1 MAVEIPVVIDIEGAF
16 ADAAKRVPAAMRP
29 LAQSIEGLTKEMNKW
44 QDKVN
49 RYKIDGPQWKN
60 AVNHVQALSHALEIA
75 SDRFMYFSTNE
86 GSLRRLNGELAITV
100 REWEKMGAAQKFD
113 KTGQLSAEAQQLYQ
127 KYKDITQAIRESGK
141 TLQQME
147 AEEKKILS
155 LKAQGQQS
163 RRYENAILN
172 TTVKTMR
179 VLSEQERILTARL
192 QSAPVGSQKFV
203 DLSAKLKQV
212 RKEMQL
218 ADAQV
223 RRGGAAYRDL
233 GAGAATA
240 RTQIQGTSAA
250 LATQGGI
257 LKKLSGYLSGYM
269 LLFAGIRFIKNVRET
284 TAELELQKVALASIV
299 QNADLANDLF
309 RQIKAAALK
318 SPFEIKDLVTY
329 TKQLA
334 AYRIEE
340 DKLFDVTMRLAD
352 VSAGLG
358 VDMNRLV
365 LAYGQVRAAAVL
377 RGQELRQFTEAG
389 IPLVDLLAKKFQQLG
404 REGTTTADVFELIS
418 KRAVS
423 FSMIE
428 EIFNDMTSAGG
439 EFYKMQ
445 EKQSETLKG
454 QWMKLKDSITIM
466 YDEIGN
472 TTTVHNAMS
481 SFIKAANNLARSWQS
496 VGNWIKT
503 VTAAIITYNLVA
515 KASVLA
521 TNSITKAEAMRLAV
535 TKAQSIA
542 MPKFIASIIGETAAK
557 KASAVASKMLEV
569 AQYRLATAT
578 TLTGKAFWG
587 LWAAIVAN
595 PYAAVAA
602 GLAALGLGIYT
613 IFKNSREAAISVDD
627 LEKALA
633 SFKTQSDKTADNA
646 RLIKAYEDLSAK
658 AEKTADDQERLGRV
672 TKELAKTFPS
682 AVDGIDKETGA
693 LKVNIEKV
701 KELTRAE
708 QELELNR
715 LKRKK
720 QEAEDRIK
728 ELEKERDYLIAIYEM
743 GGRNVSSIALPGGG
757 STGTQF
763 TPLSDKEKKHI
774 EDRVSEIRE
783 ELEPF
788 LKLIE
793 EINGITL
800 TGPQMGDGGN
810 TESELKGWKEA
821 LMKIQEEKVKAGAAQ
836 IFTPDDINQ
845 MKNINDLWKK
855 TKSGIKETKQE
866 LDGLRNIQTT
876 LTEDKKKQNEEDIKF
891 TEKQLEIYEAIKA
904 AFGFVFGKES
914 NGGGGYHQDPFIN
927 KMQERIKFMQ
937 DFEKGYKKLSEY
949 MTGES
954 ALDKQFA
961 IMEKRGMSLGLDA
974 TEQKRAANELSKW
987 YEDMRATAFA
997 EVQKKYGVRGSI
1009 EDFLRQEISDTSN
1022 RGKALKDFQKLI
1034 QSLWDAQTDLDTSNL
1049 QKTMEDALKKC
1060 EEEIKRSE
1068 VARNFFNDIF
1078 ELTGDEQLATDM
1090 AVSVYGDPGKEF
1102 ADRIQAS
1109 INGALEALD
1118 INEKNNIGEDLMTAI
1133 NALDFK
1139 TLMARLNELPEKLR
1153 KPIKEAAEATE
1164 KYNADIAKSYVK
1176 LLNKFD
1182 EMQQQRVDIEN
1193 KADKDIK
1200 TLREGLAL
1208 ELKGIDEDTSIEN
1221 KDAAKSAA
1229 EARVNAVIEGIN
1241 REKDLQL
1248 SRLTKD
1254 YRLFFSSVGVISE
1267 ETARKVANNQKQMLT
1282 EQFVKGEISLAK
1294 YKRELNE
1301 IDKQLEKY
1309 YNDKG
1314 IGWAFLT
1321 GGSEQ
1326 ALEKVKEYA
1335 DSLISMAETMKAG
1348 DGGIWTPS
1356 EDEKN
1361 FLTKIDDVLNF
1372 GAFSKLFQKGQLV
1385 KFEVQVNVASQK
1397 AYNEAI
1403 QQGKSNAEALKEA
1416 SAAAGEVA
1424 AKTGNQMSAAASKF
1438 AAGMAQFET
1447 IFYTVDSFISF
1458 IGEELDRT
1466 RKEGGYVE
1474 DWGYSL
1480 VNLNKGLVSS
1490 YEKFKSGDMFG
1501 ALISLGK
1508 GIQQVFHPI
1517 QPLNNAIEDQADL
1530 IDRLEYS
1537 YSRLEYAMS
1546 KSFGSEYIYNYN
1558 KQLEILEAKAAAYT
1572 EQARLEREK
1581 GKNMDAKAARAYEQ
1595 SAQEIQDKIMEM
1607 QTQLSEYFSGT
1618 NLTSAAEDF
1627 ANAWIDAYK
1636 EFGSTTDA
1644 MSEKFNDMINSMIN
1658 RSLAAKIM
1666 QEMLQPVFDQI
1677 DTMARDGLLS
1687 TEEIGSIAA
1696 LAQERIPMINDAMTN
1711 LMASLAAA
1719 GLDVRTSTA
1728 GFKGISKSIAGASE
1742 ESILGLAAAVNTQN
1756 FYMSYV
1762 PIINENVAA
1771 ILSAMTGGAVTG
1783 SGVNLETTENGEVM
1797 PSVQKM
1803 IYDHLPLMDQNLAE
1817 LLRLVRS
1824 VITTKNGS
1832 TNTNYVAVK

>member
-179 VLSEQERILTARL
+179 VLSEQERILSARL
-192 QSAPVGSQKFV
+192 QSVPVGSQKFI
-203 DLSAKLKQV
+203 DLSARLKQV
-212 RKEMQL
+212 RKDMAL
-218 ADAQV
+218 AEAQV

-240 RTQIQGTSAA
+240 TTQIRGTSAA
-250 LATQGGI
+250 LSTQGGI
-257 LKKLSGYLSGYM
+257 LKQLSGYLSGYM
-269 LLFAGIRFIKNVRET
+269 LLFAGVRFIKNVRET

-334 AYRIEE
+334 AYRIEN

-472 TTTVHNAMS
+472 TATVHNAMS
-481 SFIKAANNLARSWQS
+481 SFIKAANNLARSWKS
-496 VGNWIKT
+496 VGNWLKT
-503 VTAAIITYNLVA
+503 VTAAIITYNLAA

-542 MPKFIASIIGETAAK
+542 MPKFIAAIVGETVAK
-557 KASAVASKMLEV
+557 KASAVASRALEI

-587 LWAAIVAN
+587 LNAAIMAN
-595 PYAAVAA
+595 PYAAALA

-613 IFKNSREAAISVDD
+613 LVKNSREAAITVDE
-627 LEKALA
+627 LEA
-633 SFKTQSDKTADNA
+633 SISRFQNASEKMMETDK
-646 RLIKAYEDLSAK
+646 LIDAYEKLINK
-658 AEKTADDQERLGRV
+658 ADRTTDEQERLDRM

-682 AVDGIDKETGA
+682 AVSGIDKESGA
-693 LKVNIEKV
+693 LQINIEKV
-701 KELTRAE
+701 KELTKAE
-708 QELELNR
+708 QELELAR
-715 LKRKK
+715 LKRDENRAKK
-720 QEAEDRIK
+720 RVEELKDEQQAILDAFERGGYVPEFASASYSSKEAGQFLLFSEDQK
-728 ELEKERDYLIAIYEM
+728 AEM
-743 GGRNVSSIALPGGG
+743 GQRLREIKDEMDPLIKNLERIETLQNAITEDDSGK
-757 STGTQF
+757 TTKQF
-763 TPLSDKEKKHI
+763 
-774 EDRVSEIRE
+774 
-783 ELEPF
+783 
-788 LKLIE
+788 
-793 EINGITL
+793 
-800 TGPQMGDGGN
+800 
-810 TESELKGWKEA
+810 KGWKQA
-821 LMKIQEEKVKAGAAQ
+821 LKDLQDEKVKAGAST
-836 IFTPDDINQ
+836 IFTDEDIEK
-845 MKNINDLWKK
+845 MSDIYDLWKK
-855 TKSGIKETKQE
+855 TKSGIKEAQQNLE
-866 LDGLRNIQTT
+866 GLQNLQKT
-876 LTEDKKKQNEEDIKF
+876 LAEDKKAENQASIDLAGKEVDLWESIVKM
-891 TEKQLEIYEAIKA
+891 
-904 AFGFVFGKES
+904 FGFVFKSGGS
-914 NGGGGYHQDPFIN
+914 GGGYHQDPFIN

-987 YEDMRATAFA
+987 YEDMRAQAFA
-997 EVQKKYGVRGSI
+997 EVQKKFGVKGTI
-1009 EDFLRQEISDTSN
+1009 DDFLRQEIADTSN

-1049 QKTMEDALKKC
+1049 QKEIEDALKKC

-1068 VARNFFNDIF
+1068 VVRNFFRDIF
-1078 ELTGDEQLATDM
+1078 DLTGDEQLATDM

-1102 ADRIQAS
+1102 ADRIRAS
-1109 INGALEALD
+1109 IDGALGALD
-1118 INEKNNIGEDLMTAI
+1118 INEKNGIGEEMMTAI

-1139 TLMARLNELPEKLR
+1139 TLMAHINELPEKLR
-1153 KPIKEAAEATE
+1153 KPIKDAADATE
-1164 KYNADIAKSYVK
+1164 KYNADIAKNYVK

-1208 ELKGIDEDTSIEN
+1208 ELKGIEEDASIEN

-1335 DSLISMAETMKAG
+1335 DSLVSMAETMKAG

-1403 QQGKSNAEALKEA
+1403 QQGKSEAEALKAA
-1416 SAAAGEVA
+1416 SDAAGKVA

-1438 AAGMAQFET
+1438 ASGMAQFET

-1530 IDRLEYS
+1530 IDQLEYS
-1537 YSRLEYAMS
+1537 YSRLEYTMS

-1581 GKNMDAKAARAYEQ
+1581 GKNMDEKAARGYEQ

-1627 ANAWIDAYK
+1627 ANAWIEAYK

>member
-29 LAQSIEGLTKEMNKW
+29 LTRSIEGLTNEMNKW
-44 QDKVN
+44 QEKAN
-49 RYKIDGPQWKN
+49 RYKIDSTQWKN
-60 AVNHVQALSHALEIA
+60 AVNHIQAVSHALDVA
-75 SDRFMYFSTNE
+75 SDRFMRFSTND

-192 QSAPVGSQKFV
+192 QTAPVGSKKFA
-203 DLSAKLKQV
+203 DLSARLKQV
-212 RKEMQL
+212 RDDMAR
-218 ADAQV
+218 ADAQI

-240 RTQIQGTSAA
+240 KTQIQGTSAA
-250 LATQGGI
+250 LSAQGGI
-257 LKKLSGYLSGYM
+257 LKRLSGYLSGYM

-284 TAELELQKVALASIV
+284 TAELELQKVALTSIV

-389 IPLVDLLAKKFQQLG
+389 IPLVDLLAKKFQKLG

-454 QWMKLKDSITIM
+454 QWMKLKDSLTIM

-481 SFIKAANNLARSWQS
+481 SLIKSANNLARSWRD

-503 VTAAIITYNLVA
+503 LTAAIITYNLVS
-515 KASVLA
+515 KASILA

-557 KASAVASKMLEV
+557 KVSAVASRQLEI
-569 AQYRLATAT
+569 AQIRLATAT

-587 LWAAIVAN
+587 LWAAIMAN

-602 GLAALGLGIYT
+602 GIAAVALGIYT
-613 IFKNSREAAISVDD
+613 IFKNSREAAITVDD
-627 LEKALA
+627 LEKALT
-633 SFKTQSDKTADNA
+633 SFKTQCDKAADNA
-646 RLIKAYEDLSAK
+646 RLIKAYEDLS
-658 AEKTADDQERLGRV
+658 EKTERTADEQERLDRI

-693 LKVNIEKV
+693 LKINIEKV

-715 LKRKK
+715 LNRKK
-720 QEAEDRIK
+720 KEAE
-728 ELEKERDYLIAIYEM
+728 EQVAALEKERDYLIALYES
-743 GGRNVSSIALPGGG
+743 GGKRVSAMPLPGGG

-788 LKLIE
+788 VKLIE
-793 EINGITL
+793 EINGLTL
-800 TGPQMGDGGN
+800 TGPQMGGGGD
-810 TESELKGWKEA
+810 TTAELKGWKA
-821 LMKIQEEKVKAGAAQ
+821 TLTQIQEEKVKAGAAP

-845 MKNINDLWKK
+845 MKNIHDLWKK
-855 TKSGIKETKQE
+855 VKSGITETKQE
-866 LDGLRNIQTT
+866 LDGLRNIQNTIS
-876 LTEDKKKQNEEDIKF
+876 EDKKKQNEEDIKL

-904 AFGFVFGKES
+904 AFGFVFGKENNS
-914 NGGGGYHQDPFIN
+914 GGYKQDPFIN

-961 IMEKRGMSLGLDA
+961 IMENRGMSLGLDA
-974 TEQKRAANELSKW
+974 NEQKRAAKELSKW
-987 YEDMRATAFA
+987 YEDMRAQAFA
-997 EVQKKYGVRGSI
+997 EVQKKFGVKGTI
-1009 EDFLRQEISDTSN
+1009 EDFLRQEITETGN

-1049 QKTMEDALKKC
+1049 QREMEEAFKKL
-1060 EEEIKRSE
+1060 ENEIKRSE
-1068 VARNFFNDIF
+1068 TVRNFYKNILDV
-1078 ELTGDEQLATDM
+1078 TGDEELATTM
-1090 AVSVYGDPGKEF
+1090 SVSVYGDIGGEFGDRMQKQLDAAFQSLDWTSLSDDLFGQLNVAFVNRDFDTILEHIELFPEKWREAIKRMADDSEKHSAELMKNF
-1102 ADRIQAS
+1102 ADLIAKYGDTSQKIATIRAKAENEIGKVKEALEKSLTDTSLSPEQKKALES
-1109 INGALEALD
+1109 RAAEIIKALEANRDLD
-1118 INEKNNIGEDLMTAI
+1118 IFKQSDDYIKFFAEINIMTAEQAAKVRGELR
-1133 NALDFK
+1133 NAYLKAFQEGAISAD
-1139 TLMARLNELPEKLR
+1139 ELR
-1153 KPIKEAAEATE
+1153 K
-1164 KYNADIAKSYVK
+1164 N
-1176 LLNKFD
+1176 
-1182 EMQQQRVDIEN
+1182 
-1193 KADKDIK
+1193 
-1200 TLREGLAL
+1200 LRA
-1208 ELKGIDEDTSIEN
+1208 IDEQFR
-1221 KDAAKSAA
+1221 K
-1229 EARVNAVIEGIN
+1229 
-1241 REKDLQL
+1241 L
-1248 SRLTKD
+1248 SESTTIFGA
-1254 YRLFFSSVGVISE
+1254 Y
-1267 ETARKVANNQKQMLT
+1267 
-1282 EQFVKGEISLAK
+1282 
-1294 YKRELNE
+1294 
-1301 IDKQLEKY
+1301 
-1309 YNDKG
+1309 
-1314 IGWAFLT
+1314 LT
-1321 GGSEQ
+1321 GGIDAANKKLQ
-1326 ALEKVKEYA
+1326 EYSDNVSVLA
-1335 DSLISMAETMKAG
+1335 AKMKAG
-1348 DGGIWTPS
+1348 KELDGAEQEFASKMLKMFGSGKTDGIES
-1356 EDEKN
+1356 YEQ
-1361 FLTKIDDVLNF
+1361 LIS
-1372 GAFSKLFQKGQLV
+1372 AFSDSGGLQ
-1385 KFEVQVNVASQK
+1385 
-1397 AYNEAI
+1397 
-1403 QQGKSNAEALKEA
+1403 
-1416 SAAAGEVA
+1416 AAGEA
-1424 AKTGNQMSAAASKF
+1424 FGEMGEGMSAMAANGPGALAIVDAIIKAVNS
-1438 AAGMAQFET
+1438 T
-1447 IFYTVDSFISF
+1447 IVGIQQIIDQLNEVRGEDKK
-1458 IGEELDRT
+1458 IGKWFRFLGDFNQYAFS
-1466 RKEGGYVE
+1466 G
-1474 DWGYSL
+1474 W
-1480 VNLNKGLVSS
+1480 
-1490 YEKFKSGDMFG
+1490 EKLKSGDVIG
-1501 ALISLGK
+1501 AFVDTISSIVSIFNN
-1508 GIQQVFHPI
+1508 IQRVKVDKIDKKLKEQAEIV
-1517 QPLNNAIEDQADL
+1517 ED
-1530 IDRLEYS
+1530 LEYA
-1537 YSRLEYAMS
+1537 YSRLEVAIS

-1558 KQLEILEAKAAAYT
+1558 KQLEILKAKAEAYQK
-1572 EQARLEREK
+1572 QAELERSK
-1581 GKNMDAKAARAYEQ
+1581 GKSADEETAKGYEESAR
-1595 SAQEIQDKIMEM
+1595 EIQDQIADM
-1607 QTQLSEYFSGT
+1607 QGQMQEFFAGT
-1618 NLTSAAEDF
+1618 DIYSAAEDF

-1644 MSEKFNDMINSMIN
+1644 MSEKFNDMIQNMVN

-1666 QEMLQPVFDQI
+1666 QEMLQPIFDQI
-1677 DTMARDGLLS
+1677 DTMSRDGLLS
-1687 TEEIGSIAA
+1687 TEEISSIAA
-1696 LAQERIPMINDAMTN
+1696 LAQERIPMINDAMTG
-1711 LMASLAAA
+1711 LMSSLAAA

-1762 PIINENVAA
+1762 PLINENVAS
-1771 ILSAMTGGAVTG
+1771 ILSAMTGGETTG
-1783 SGVNLETTENGEVM
+1783 ATGLETTESGEVM

-1803 IYDHLPLMDQNLAE
+1803 IYDHLPLMDQNLSE
-1817 LLRLVRS
+1817 LLRLFRS
-1824 VITTKNGS
+1824 VITTKSGS

>member
-49 RYKIDGPQWKN
+49 RYKIDGPQWKI

-127 KYKDITQAIRESGK
+127 KYKDITRAIQESGK

-334 AYRIEE
+334 AYRIEN

-472 TTTVHNAMS
+472 TATVHNAMS
-481 SFIKAANNLARSWQS
+481 SFIKAANNLARSWKS
-496 VGNWIKT
+496 VGNWLKT
-503 VTAAIITYNLVA
+503 VTAAIITYNIAA

-557 KASAVASKMLEV
+557 KASAVASRALKI

-587 LWAAIVAN
+587 LNAAIMAN
-595 PYAAVAA
+595 PYAAALA

-613 IFKNSREAAISVDD
+613 LVKNSREAAITVDE
-627 LEKALA
+627 LEA
-633 SFKTQSDKTADNA
+633 SISRFQNASEKMMETDK
-646 RLIKAYEDLSAK
+646 LIDAYEKLINK
-658 AEKTADDQERLGRV
+658 ADRTTDEQERLDRM

-682 AVDGIDKETGA
+682 AVSGIDKESGA
-693 LKVNIEKV
+693 LQINIEKV
-701 KELTRAE
+701 KELTKAE
-708 QELELNR
+708 QELELAR
-715 LKRKK
+715 LKRDENRAKK
-720 QEAEDRIK
+720 RVEELKNAQQAILDAFERGGYVPEYASASYSSKEFGQFVPFSEDQK
-728 ELEKERDYLIAIYEM
+728 AEM
-743 GGRNVSSIALPGGG
+743 GQRLREIKDEMD
-757 STGTQF
+757 
-763 TPLSDKEKKHI
+763 PLIKNLERI
-774 EDRVSEIRE
+774 ET
-783 ELEPF
+783 LQ
-788 LKLIE
+788 
-793 EINGITL
+793 NAITED
-800 TGPQMGDGGN
+800 DGGK
-810 TESELKGWKEA
+810 TTKQFKGWKQA
-821 LMKIQEEKVKAGAAQ
+821 LKDLQDEKVKAGAST
-836 IFTPDDINQ
+836 IFTDEDIEK
-845 MKNINDLWKK
+845 MSDIYDLWKK
-855 TKSGIKETKQE
+855 TKSGIKEAQQNLE
-866 LDGLRNIQTT
+866 GLQNLQKT
-876 LTEDKKKQNEEDIKF
+876 LAEDKKAENQASIDLA
-891 TEKQLEIYEAIKA
+891 EKEVDLWESIVKM
-904 AFGFVFGKES
+904 FGFVFKSGGS
-914 NGGGGYHQDPFIN
+914 GGGYKQDPFIN

-949 MTGES
+949 MTGEM

-987 YEDMRATAFA
+987 YEDMRAAAFA
-997 EVQKKYGVRGSI
+997 EVQKKFGVKGSI

-1022 RGKALKDFQKLI
+1022 KGKALRDFQKLI

-1049 QKTMEDALKKC
+1049 QKAMEDALKKC
-1060 EEEIKRSE
+1060 EEDIKRSE
-1068 VARNFFNDIF
+1068 VARNFFRDIF

-1090 AVSVYGDPGKEF
+1090 AISVYGDPGKEF

-1153 KPIKEAAEATE
+1153 KPIKDAADATE
-1164 KYNADIAKSYVK
+1164 KYNADIAKNYVK

-1193 KADKDIK
+1193 QADKDIK
-1200 TLREGLAL
+1200 ALREGLAL
-1208 ELKGIDEDTSIEN
+1208 ELKGVEEDSSIEN

-1229 EARVNAVIEGIN
+1229 EARVNAVIEGIT

-1267 ETARKVANNQKQMLT
+1267 QTARKVAENQKEMLT
-1282 EQFVKGEISLAK
+1282 DQFVRGEISLAK

-1335 DSLISMAETMKAG
+1335 NSLISMADTMKAG

-1372 GAFSKLFQKGQLV
+1372 GAFSKLFKKGQLV

-1397 AYNEAI
+1397 AYAQAI
-1403 QQGKSNAEALKEA
+1403 KEGKSDAEALKAA
-1416 SAAAGEVA
+1416 SAAAGQVA
-1424 AKTGNQMSAAASKF
+1424 AKTGNEMAAAASKF
-1438 AAGMAQFET
+1438 AGGMAQFET
-1447 IFYTVDSFISF
+1447 IFYTVDSFVSF

-1480 VNLNKGLVSS
+1480 VNLNKGLVSA

-1537 YSRLEYAMS
+1537 YSRLEYTMS

-1581 GKNMDAKAARAYEQ
+1581 GKNMDEKAARGYEQ

-1627 ANAWIDAYK
+1627 ANAWIEAYK

>member
-179 VLSEQERILTARL
+179 VLSEQERILSARL
-192 QSAPVGSQKFV
+192 QNVPVGSQKFI
-203 DLSAKLKQV
+203 DLSARLKQV
-212 RKEMQL
+212 RKDMAL
-218 ADAQV
+218 AEAQV

-240 RTQIQGTSAA
+240 TTQIRGTSAA
-250 LATQGGI
+250 LSTQGGI
-257 LKKLSGYLSGYM
+257 LKRLSGYLSGYM
-269 LLFAGIRFIKNVRET
+269 LLFAGVRFIKNVRET

-334 AYRIEE
+334 AYRIEN

-389 IPLVDLLAKKFQQLG
+389 IPLVELLAEKFRKLG

-418 KRAVS
+418 KRAVP

-472 TTTVHNAMS
+472 TATVHNAMS

-557 KASAVASKMLEV
+557 KLSAVASRALEI

-587 LWAAIVAN
+587 LNAAIMAN
-595 PYAAVAA
+595 QYAAALA

-613 IFKNSREAAISVDD
+613 LVKNSREAAITVDE
-627 LEKALA
+627 LEA
-633 SFKTQSDKTADNA
+633 SISRFQNASEKMKETDK
-646 RLIKAYEDLSAK
+646 LIDAYEELINK
-658 AEKTADDQERLGRV
+658 ADRTTDEQERLDRM
-672 TKELAKTFPS
+672 TKELARTFPS
-682 AVDGIDKETGA
+682 AVSGIDKESGA
-693 LKVNIEKV
+693 LEINIEKV
-701 KELTRAE
+701 KELTKAE
-708 QELELNR
+708 QELELAR
-715 LKRKK
+715 LKRDENRAKK
-720 QEAEDRIK
+720 RVEELKDEQQAILDAFKRGGYVPEYASASYSSKEFGQFVPFSEDQK
-728 ELEKERDYLIAIYEM
+728 AEM
-743 GGRNVSSIALPGGG
+743 GQRLREIKDEMDPIVKNLERIEALQNAI
-757 STGTQF
+757 T
-763 TPLSDKEKKHI
+763 
-774 EDRVSEIRE
+774 ED
-783 ELEPF
+783 
-788 LKLIE
+788 
-793 EINGITL
+793 
-800 TGPQMGDGGN
+800 DGGK
-810 TESELKGWKEA
+810 TTKQFKGWKQA
-821 LMKIQEEKVKAGAAQ
+821 LKDLQDEKVKAGATT
-836 IFTPDDINQ
+836 IFTDEDIEK
-845 MKNINDLWKK
+845 MSDIYDLWKK
-855 TKSGIKETKQE
+855 TKSGIKEAQQNLE
-866 LDGLRNIQTT
+866 GLQSLQKT
-876 LTEDKKKQNEEDIKF
+876 LAEDKKAENQASIDSAKKEVDLWESIVKM
-891 TEKQLEIYEAIKA
+891 
-904 AFGFVFGKES
+904 FGFVFKSGGS
-914 NGGGGYHQDPFIN
+914 GGGYKQDPFIN

-987 YEDMRATAFA
+987 YEDMRTAAFA
-997 EVQKKYGVRGSI
+997 EVQKKYGVKGSI
-1009 EDFLRQEISDTSN
+1009 EDFLRQEIADTSN

-1068 VARNFFNDIF
+1068 VARNFFRDIF

-1090 AVSVYGDPGKEF
+1090 AISVYGDPGKEF
-1102 ADRIQAS
+1102 AERIRDS

-1118 INEKNNIGEDLMTAI
+1118 INEKNGIGEEMMKAI
-1133 NALDFK
+1133 NALDFM
-1139 TLMARLNELPEKLR
+1139 TLMAHLEDLPEKLR
-1153 KPIKEAAEATE
+1153 KPIKDAAEATE

-1182 EMQQQRVDIEN
+1182 EMQQQRVNIEN
-1193 KADKDIK
+1193 QADKDIEN
-1200 TLREGLAL
+1200 LRQGLAL
-1208 ELKGIDEDTSIEN
+1208 ELKGIDEDTSIDDKE
-1221 KDAAKSAA
+1221 AAKYAA
-1229 EARVNAVIEGIN
+1229 EARVKAALEGID
-1241 REKDLQL
+1241 RESELQL

-1267 ETARKVANNQKQMLT
+1267 QTARTVAENQKEMLT
-1282 EQFVKGEISLAK
+1282 DQFVKGEISLSK

-1321 GGSEQ
+1321 GGSEE

-1335 DSLISMAETMKAG
+1335 DSLISLASTMKAG

-1356 EDEKN
+1356 EDEKA
-1361 FLTKIDDVLNF
+1361 FLEKIDDVLNF
-1372 GAFSKLFQKGQLV
+1372 GAFSKIFKKGQLV
-1385 KFEVQVNVASQK
+1385 KFEVQVNAASK
-1397 AYNEAI
+1397 AAYNKAL
-1403 QQGKSNAEALKEA
+1403 QAGKPDAEALKEA
-1416 SAAAGEVA
+1416 SKAAGEVA
-1424 AKTGNQMSAAASKF
+1424 AKTGSEMSAAASKF

-1458 IGEELDRT
+1458 IGEEMDRT
-1466 RKEGGYVE
+1466 RKEGGSVE

-1537 YSRLEYAMS
+1537 YSRLEYTMS

-1581 GKNMDAKAARAYEQ
+1581 GKNMDEKAARGYEQ

-1636 EFGSTTDA
+1636 EFGSTADA
-1644 MSEKFNDMINSMIN
+1644 MSDKFNDMINSMIN

-1666 QEMLQPVFDQI
+1666 QEILQPVFDQI

-1696 LAQERIPMINDAMTN
+1696 LAQERIPMINDAMTG

-1762 PIINENVAA
+1762 PAINENVAA

-1783 SGVNLETTENGEVM
+1783 SGVGLETTENGEVM